1 MELRDY
7 MRVLRRSWLLVL
19 TCVVL
24 GGLLAAGLN
33 WRADRVYAATV
44 TMVVSSSDNGADA
57 ASAYQGSLLSAQR
70 VKSYA
75 NLVASDRVAEAVI
88 DQLKLDVS
96 PSELRGRIQAQAVPD
111 TVLLRAVV
119 RDVDP
124 RRAQSIA
131 DAVGETF
138 SEAVARIERPAADEP
153 PTVRVSVWEHA
164 KLPTV
169 PVSPQPVRN
178 IALGVLLGLLI
189 SIGAAFLRHRLDTS
203 ISGEVD
209 AAGVTGLP
217 NLAMINFDSSSGR
230 RPLILHTG
238 PHTPRAES
246 FRQLRTNLQFV
257 DVDTAPRSILV
268 SSSVPGEG
276 KTSTVCNLSITLAQ
290 GGARVCLVE
299 GDLRR
304 PSFGEYLGI
313 ESAAG
318 LTSVLIG
325 AADLDDVLQ
334 PWGEGRVGD
343 GRIEVLPSG
352 PIPPN
357 PSELLGSRNMSDLIE
372 VLYSRFDI
380 VLIDAPPL
388 LPVTDAAVLSTRVD
402 GTLLVARVGR
412 TRREQLRRAAEALRA
427 VDARMIGT
435 VLNMVPMKGLNA
447 HYYGRY
453 ESYAPRARHARVPA
467 ANRARTPAA
476 PDRGL
481 RPAGSRSAAT
491 AGKAAVPAPSP
502 SPSSSTASSS
512 AAASAASAGTSS
524 SGRSAG
530 RRSASRA
537 GATPSSGSPAPGGAA
552 SAAPAKPAPGA
563 RQAATATGAE
573 PGGRT
578 GSRAGRQLGSRS
590 GPRNPAG
597 ANASLT
603 AAGANAGPGAA
614 GAASGGAVSADD
626 GSGLSVPA
634 QASAATPPATGAPSD
649 VAASTPAAPAAKRSA
664 VGRLGARRRQ
674 GAAAPGPNSP
684 GPADAARQ
692 APDQVGEAGANPP
705 TVEIAAQREPGDHTA
720 PLAYGTGSSERGS
733 ERGSDRSTGR

>member
-7 MRVLRRSWLLVL
+7 VRVLRRSWLLVL
-19 TCVVL
+19 TCVLL
-24 GGLLAAGLN
+24 GGLLAATAN
-33 WRADRVYAATV
+33 WRAARIYAATV
-44 TMVVSSSDNGADA
+44 TMVVSSSDDSEGAA
-57 ASAYQGSLLSAQR
+57 TAYQGGLLSQQR

-75 NLVASDRVAEAVI
+75 NLVASERVAAAVI
-88 DQLKLDVS
+88 ERLKLDDS
-96 PSELRGRIQAQAVPD
+96 PSDLRGHIQAQTVPD

-119 RDVDP
+119 RDADP
-124 RRAQSIA
+124 ARARSIA

-153 PTVRVSVWEHA
+153 PSVRVSVWEHA
-164 KLPTV
+164 KLPTT

-203 ISGEVD
+203 VTGEAD
-209 AAGVTGLP
+209 ANSVTGLP
-217 NLAMINFDSSSGR
+217 NLAMINYDSSSGR
-230 RPLILHTG
+230 RPLIIHAD
-238 PHTPRAES
+238 PHSPRAES

-276 KTSTVCNLSITLAQ
+276 KTTTVCNIAITLAQ

-343 GRIEVLPSG
+343 GRVEVLPSG

-372 VLYSRFDI
+372 VLHSRFDI

-388 LPVTDAAVLSTRVD
+388 LPVTDAAVLATRVD
-402 GTLLVARVGR
+402 GALLVARVGR

-427 VDARMIGT
+427 VDARIIGT
-435 VLNMVPMKGLNA
+435 VLNMVPAKGY
-447 HYYGRY
+447 YYGRY
-453 ESYAPRARHARVPA
+453 ESYAPRARHARAPGL
-467 ANRARTPAA
+467 NWARTPAA

-481 RPAGSRSAAT
+481 RPAGGRSAAT
-491 AGKAAVPAPSP
+491 ARP
-502 SPSSSTASSS
+502 
-512 AAASAASAGTSS
+512 ASAAVSASSPVTSS
-524 SGRSAG
+524 PGRPAWQRSVSRPGNASPTGSAAQG
-530 RRSASRA
+530 AS
-537 GATPSSGSPAPGGAA
+537 A
-552 SAAPAKPAPGA
+552 SAAPVKP
-563 RQAATATGAE
+563 ATGARKAAAE
-573 PGGRT
+573 VGRT
-578 GSRAGRQLGSRS
+578 GSRAGARLGSSSAARS
-590 GPRNPAG
+590 AARAAAAPPASRAAAPHGSESTPVTGPDPAG
-597 ANASLT
+597 PVP
-603 AAGANAGPGAA
+603 AGTVSAGGGPG
-614 GAASGGAVSADD
+614 VSAP
-626 GSGLSVPA
+626 GSA
-634 QASAATPPATGAPSD
+634 
-649 VAASTPAAPAAKRSA
+649 AAPAAKRSA
-664 VGRLGARRRQ
+664 TARQ
-674 GAAAPGPNSP
+674 GTRQQQGATAPDSGSP
-684 GPADAARQ
+684 GPSGSAQQ
-692 APDQVGEAGANPP
+692 ASDQATEAGANPP
-705 TVEIAAQREPGDHTA
+705 VVEIAAQREPGDHTA
-720 PLAYGTGSSERGS
+720 PLAYGAGTSD
-733 ERGSDRSTGR
+733 RGSDGSTGR